1 MGSSSASPNPDLVAN
16 EATLGTDGRAF
27 DAARWALTAIGLAVS
42 VLMVWRS
49 QAGMDQ
55 YYLLVRGWVL
65 VSDGW
70 LVPFGNHMSAG
81 GFQPGPATSLFVGL
95 PLFLW
100 EDHRAINLSILL
112 THLVAYWLLDRSLRD
127 VLGARGRLLLCLF
140 YWFNPWRIYFSAHLW
155 NPNWLFL
162 FGALHLWT
170 ATRMRRKPRFGY
182 TLLHV
187 FAIGVA
193 FELHASFLILALAT
207 GLLYWRGYIRLHWPA
222 AVAGGILA
230 LLPMIPWVYAV
241 LDHPEIMPAR
251 EGFMGWGLVTV
262 HPMLRGIGYWLR
274 YPMMHYSQQTVQFD
288 FTPALNQRWDA
299 VLTPIYTALTVV
311 VGPLTLLVS
320 ATANIW
326 MWRRKPELRFARF
339 PAEGS
344 GREWV
349 LGYVRWV
356 FVASLISFALSP
368 STIMMWHAL
377 IAMHAAVLPVVFWV
391 EQRWRT
397 RQTSRNRLAV
407 VVYSMLLFVVMIGMA
422 FGSPLYRKGGRE
434 VSLIRVRESHPM
446 FERLGMLER
455 TTVVI
460 TPERGVRSPLLDGR
474 DGWYLPEEG
483 RM

>member
-1 MGSSSASPNPDLVAN
+1 MRASTSGPSPAHPTNDVTFGA
-16 EATLGTDGRAF
+16 DGRGL

-49 QAGMDQ
+49 QAGLDQ
-55 YYLLVRGWVL
+55 YYLLVRGWML
-65 VSDGW
+65 VSEGW

-95 PLFLW
+95 PLFFW

-112 THLVAYWLLDRSLRD
+112 THLVAYWLLDRTLRD
-127 VLGARGRLLLCLF
+127 TLGARGRLLLCLL
-140 YWFNPWRIYFSAHLW
+140 YWFNPWRMYFSAHLW
-155 NPNWLFL
+155 NPNWVFL

-170 ATRMRRKPRFGY
+170 ANKMRQKPRFGY

-187 FAIGVA
+187 FAIGVV
-193 FELHASFLILALAT
+193 FELHASFLILALASA
-207 GLLYWRGYIRLHWPA
+207 LLYWRGYIRVHWPA
-222 AVAGGILA
+222 AVAGGVLA
-230 LLPMIPWVYAV
+230 LVPMIPWVFAV

-262 HPMLRGIGYWLR
+262 HPMLRGVGYWLR

-299 VLTPIYTALTVV
+299 VLTPIYTVLTVV
-311 VGPLTLLVS
+311 VGPLTLLFS
-320 ATANIW
+320 AAANIW
-326 MWRRKPELRFARF
+326 MWRRQPDLRFARF
-339 PAEGS
+339 PSDGS
-344 GREWV
+344 KREWV

-391 EQRWRT
+391 EKQWRM
-397 RQTSRNRLAV
+397 RQASRIRLAV
-407 VVYSMLLFVVMIGMA
+407 VAYSILLFLVMVGMA
-422 FGSPLYRKGGRE
+422 FGSPLYRKGGRGAWGIS
-434 VSLIRVRESHPM
+434 VSEPHVM

-455 TTVVI
+455 TTVTI
-460 TPERGVRSPLLDGR
+460 RPDGGVRSPLLNGPE
-474 DGWYLPEEG
+474 GWYLPDEG